1 MKNLSIEA
9 KEIINDLL
17 GKGYTP
23 FEIKEAMED
32 GAYLAEA
39 GISQELS
46 EEVHFFLSSKRIYD
60 AMVSLYDFSEN
71 EIKTIKVAGIDEEDI
86 MDTVNMIIAESND
99 SDIFYGK
106 IKNFCAIK

>member
-9 KEIINDLL
+9 KELINDLL

-39 GISQELS
+39 GISEEIS
-46 EEVHFFLSSKRIYD
+46 EEVYFFLNSKHI
-60 AMVSLYDFSEN
+60 
-71 EIKTIKVAGIDEEDI
+71 I
-86 MDTVNMIIAESND
+86 VN
-99 SDIFYGK
+99 F
-106 IKNFCAIK
+106 

>member
-1 MKNLSIEA
+1 MKKLSAEA
-9 KEIINDLL
+9 KELINGLL

-46 EEVHFFLSSKRIYD
+46 EEVYLFLNSKH
-60 AMVSLYDFSEN
+60 
-71 EIKTIKVAGIDEEDI
+71 TI
-86 MDTVNMIIAESND
+86 VN
-99 SDIFYGK
+99 F
-106 IKNFCAIK
+106 